1 MSRSMLKSKA
11 NKSSIRWEDTE
22 SYKKQ
27 RNLVLNLYINTKI
40 LFLETCISDNRNNN
54 IGRFFLKPITPMLY

>member
-54 IGRFFLKPITPMLY
+54 IGRFFLKLITPMLY